1 MNQNIRVFLFFVLFC
16 FVFPKHP
23 FPKAF
28 QFNRNELPKC
38 LCLSEDDE
46 KQSPDVKKHIV
57 VKKRL
62 IHTHKMATRRTKTI
76 LEPFRIDEG

>member
-1 MNQNIRVFLFFVLFC
+1 MNQNIRVFFFS
-16 FVFPKHP
+16 KHP

-28 QFNRNELPKC
+28 QFNRNKLPKC
-38 LCLSEDDE
+38 LCLPEDDE
-46 KQSPDVKKHIV
+46 KQSPDVKKHTV

-62 IHTHKMATRRTKTI
+62 TYTHTHKMATRRTKTI

>member
-1 MNQNIRVFLFFVLFC
+1 MNQNISFFVFVFV

-28 QFNRNELPKC
+28 QFNRNKLPKC
-38 LCLSEDDE
+38 LCLSEDNE